1 MLQGVEGYTA
11 KTEGR
16 VVPQFPRSVRMGR
29 LMEGDCDQDGN
40 DPRRGWIDDVRKIQV
55 RVLLA
60 RHADEQTLGRSTP
73 ARPARLRLYGISE
86 QYRIRCNP
94 GDGLQPSYRL
104 PDPSRERSL

>member
-29 LMEGDCDQDGN
+29 LMEGDCDQDGD

-60 RHADEQTLGRSTP
+60 CCSDNQTLACCSDNQTHTRSRRVQP
-73 ARPARLRLYGISE
+73 ARQAKRAAREAALFVSVFV
-86 QYRIRCNP
+86 
-94 GDGLQPSYRL
+94 
-104 PDPSRERSL
+104 RS